1 MGSKPPQTRKG
12 TQGFPFQTLPHRPE
26 RVSRKAAQLRLQIF
40 YATKLWLFRKIK
52 SFSVMLLK
60 KTEVPDLEE
69 LHYNLRKL
77 EQMCYRYD
85 SICALVCLLKDAL
98 WQNEEVLNKQ
108 YTEGSAYIS
117 DQMIIFQTEFQEL
130 LEDLFATYKGLKN
143 SK

>member
-1 MGSKPPQTRKG
+1 M
-12 TQGFPFQTLPHRPE
+12 
-26 RVSRKAAQLRLQIF
+26 
-40 YATKLWLFRKIK
+40 
-52 SFSVMLLK
+52 
-60 KTEVPDLEE
+60 EE
-69 LHYNLRKL
+69 LHCNLRKL

-108 YTEGSAYIS
+108 YTEGSAYNS

-130 LEDLFATYKGLKN
+130 LEDLFAAYKGLKN

>member
-1 MGSKPPQTRKG
+1 M
-12 TQGFPFQTLPHRPE
+12 
-26 RVSRKAAQLRLQIF
+26 
-40 YATKLWLFRKIK
+40 
-52 SFSVMLLK
+52 
-60 KTEVPDLEE
+60 EE
-69 LHYNLRKL
+69 LHCNLRKL

-117 DQMIIFQTEFQEL
+117 DQVIIFQTEFQEL
-130 LEDLFATYKGLKN
+130 LEDLFAAYKGLKN